1 MQWIPKFIRPENP
14 CDYCRTRR
22 LNCYKTRGEAK
33 CTACSTL
40 FRECSLEE
48 HDAIPD
54 IPEFALD
61 TLHVVDEDAVK
72 ERGTVTGIKKLISNK
87 GRGPVATNSVR
98 PDDEPGSSKRN
109 GIRFPRH
116 AVKTLRDWMDAHADN
131 PYPTEDEKAELEKKT
146 ELKPSQI
153 ANWLANAR
161 RRRKVS
167 DKARP
172 RVCASPSLGPST
184 PAIDIPG
191 IEAPKPWDELNPFER
206 WRHSPPENEPA
217 NMLDIADAMAHS
229 KFNAF
234 IKHHAIRRQRA
245 CTDLIPPI
253 SSPTPRRRI
262 IYLAF
267 DTRPQEEP
275 IERRLRLL

>member
-1 MQWIPKFIRPENP
+1 ME
-14 CDYCRTRR
+14 TRD
-22 LNCYKTRGEAK
+22 T
-33 CTACSTL
+33 
-40 FRECSLEE
+40 
-48 HDAIPD
+48 IPD

-72 ERGTVTGIKKLISNK
+72 ERGTVTGIKQLKSK
-87 GRGPVATNSVR
+87 GRGASSSTSVR

-116 AVKTLRDWMDAHADN
+116 AVKTLRDWVDAHADN
-131 PYPTEDEKAELEKKT
+131 PYPTEEEKAELEKKT

-172 RVCASPSLGPST
+172 RVCASPSLGPTT

-217 NMLDIADAMAHS
+217 DIENIKDAMAHS
-229 KFNAF
+229 K
-234 IKHHAIRRQRA
+234 IHAGPLRDEKR
-245 CTDLIPPI
+245 TDIVPFQL
-253 SSPTPRRRI
+253 SRSTMCQLLLLHSAARRI
-262 IYLAF
+262 ARAPALASQ
-267 DTRPQEEP
+267 T
-275 IERRLRLL
+275 

>member
-1 MQWIPKFIRPENP
+1 MQWIPKFIRPEKP
-14 CDYCRTRR
+14 CDYCRSRR

-40 FRECSLEE
+40 FRECSLET
-48 HDAIPD
+48 HDAILD

-61 TLHVVDEDAVK
+61 TLHVVDEDIVK
-72 ERGTVTGIKKLISNK
+72 EQGTMTGIKQLKSK
-87 GRGPVATNSVR
+87 GRGANSSTSVR

-116 AVKTLRDWMDAHADN
+116 AVKTLRDWVDAHADN
-131 PYPTEDEKAELEKKT
+131 PYPTEEEKAELEKKT

-172 RVCASPSLGPST
+172 RVCASPSLGPTT

-217 NMLDIADAMAHS
+217 DIQNIKDAMAQS
-229 KFNAF
+229 K
-234 IKHHAIRRQRA
+234 
-245 CTDLIPPI
+245 LG
-253 SSPTPRRRI
+253 
-262 IYLAF
+262 
-267 DTRPQEEP
+267 
-275 IERRLRLL
+275 LLLNLVRSMIH